1 MVMVVTKPGG
11 TETTLY
17 EQIREAREGLP
28 AGTGHPAK
36 RPRSLPCQPTR
47 FVGREEE
54 LAEIGRLLDE
64 AECRLLTLT
73 GPGGVGKTR
82 LALQAAGEQLNAYAD
97 GVYFVSMASLP
108 STDLLAEVIA
118 GALQVTLTA
127 GEDPASQLLAALR
140 SKEMLLVLDNFEHL
154 LEGAPLL
161 AGILQ
166 RAPQLNL
173 LVTSRERLNLRSEW
187 TFLVQGLPVPDPGL
201 PAGALVAY
209 DAVAL
214 FVQSAGRAQTGFSLT
229 EENAGH
235 VARICRL
242 VDGLPLGIEMAAA
255 SVHALS
261 CREIA
266 QEMARS
272 LTFLEATFRDTPK
285 RHRNLQAV
293 FDHSWAL
300 LSPEEQHLLQRVGVF
315 RSGFQRRAAEA
326 VAGASRRLLAALVDK
341 SLLQQMPAGRY
352 LMHAL
357 LHEYAAEKLQASGKT
372 AQTKAAHLNYFLELA
387 ETAASQGDGTEQ
399 IEWLDRLETDND
411 NLRAALSWALSSDR
425 QEAGL
430 RLAVALYRFWY
441 WRNHYREGR
450 QWLEAALAD
459 SQSLPPALRA
469 QALRTAGV
477 LNLELNDYAGA
488 EPYLQESLVLF
499 RRLEDRRGVA
509 ATLNSLGVMAFS
521 QNLYG
526 RAIRLLEESLSLR
539 RQLEDSYSLS
549 TPLNNLGLV
558 ALAQE
563 EHKAARDYFA
573 EALALDRASGDA
585 MGVAVSLSNLA
596 AAMLEEG
603 LNEEAQAYFEECLL
617 LFQELGDQEG
627 SAECLEGLATTMIQ
641 QENVKQA
648 TRLWGAAEALRERI
662 HAPVHPAEK
671 PRYDRTKAAIEA
683 RLGEAAFAAAWSEGR
698 TMSLA
703 QAVGEALTI
712 R

>member
-1 MVMVVTKPGG
+1 
-11 TETTLY
+11 
-17 EQIREAREGLP
+17 
-28 AGTGHPAK
+28 
-36 RPRSLPCQPTR
+36 
-47 FVGREEE
+47 
-54 LAEIGRLLDE
+54 
-64 AECRLLTLT
+64 
-73 GPGGVGKTR
+73 
-82 LALQAAGEQLNAYAD
+82 
-97 GVYFVSMASLP
+97 
-108 STDLLAEVIA
+108 
-118 GALQVTLTA
+118 
-127 GEDPASQLLAALR
+127 
-140 SKEMLLVLDNFEHL
+140 
-154 LEGAPLL
+154 
-161 AGILQ
+161 
-166 RAPQLNL
+166 
-173 LVTSRERLNLRSEW
+173 
-187 TFLVQGLPVPDPGL
+187 
-201 PAGALVAY
+201 
-209 DAVAL
+209 
-214 FVQSAGRAQTGFSLT
+214 
-229 EENAGH
+229 
-235 VARICRL
+235 
-242 VDGLPLGIEMAAA
+242 
-255 SVHALS
+255 
-261 CREIA
+261 
-266 QEMARS
+266 
-272 LTFLEATFRDTPK
+272 
-285 RHRNLQAV
+285 
-293 FDHSWAL
+293 
-300 LSPEEQHLLQRVGVF
+300 
-315 RSGFQRRAAEA
+315 
-326 VAGASRRLLAALVDK
+326 
-341 SLLQQMPAGRY
+341 LQQMPAGRY

-357 LHEYAAEKLQASGKT
+357 LREYAAEKLQASGKT

-509 ATLNSLGVMAFS
+509 ATLNSLGVIAFS